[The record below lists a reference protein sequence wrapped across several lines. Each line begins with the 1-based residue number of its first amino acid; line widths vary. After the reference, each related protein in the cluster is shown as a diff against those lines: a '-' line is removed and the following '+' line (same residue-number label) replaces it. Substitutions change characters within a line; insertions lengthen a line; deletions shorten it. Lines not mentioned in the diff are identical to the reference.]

1 MMYHMESTHSLVHA
15 DVEKPKKA
23 LPTPDEL
30 RAMPVKSIKKLLKK
44 LKVPKSV
51 KKKLNRSRHTGIVY
65 VYVCDMHM
73 NITYFIPLDTSIAL
87 PIHPPLLDR

>member
-51 KKKLNRSRHTGIVY
+51 KKKTE
-65 VYVCDMHM
+65 
-73 NITYFIPLDTSIAL
+73 
-87 PIHPPLLDR
+87 

>member
-1 MMYHMESTHSLVHA
+1 MLHA

-30 RAMPVKSIKKLLKK
+30 RAMPVKKIKKLLSK

-51 KKKLNRSRHTGIVY
+51 RN
-65 VYVCDMHM
+65 
-73 NITYFIPLDTSIAL
+73 
-87 PIHPPLLDR
+87 